1 MLILLFGHVTILIMQ
16 NKHIKNFDKWCT
28 KKKKIDKRDVDIEKI
43 MFQEKEI
50 WWCATGV
57 NIGFEQDGKN
67 SNFERPVLIYKK
79 FNKHVFW
86 GIPLTTKDVDTSLPF
101 YLELSDTDTKST
113 LILSQ
118 LRLYD
123 SKRLLRH
130 IRTLS
135 SEMFRAVKHA
145 MEKL

>member
-1 MLILLFGHVTILIMQ
+1 MQ